1 MSNSSIAV
9 PPIYPKL
16 QIRLFDIFYSF
27 YQSQTD
33 LTSPVRWMARAAGD
47 ALHPPWPGLPDIGVK
62 RRMAAACQVLAAMGT
77 THTRP
82 DFGIATVTVGNESV
96 PVREEA
102 VCRTPFCTLVRF
114 RKDVAVS
121 EPRVLVVAPM
131 SGHFATLL
139 RGTVRTLLP
148 EHDVHITDWHNAR
161 DVPLRHGRFDFDSF
175 VDHLIG
181 FFEFLGRDLHVIA
194 VCQPSV
200 AVLAAVAV
208 MAEAGNP
215 AQPRSMTLMAGP
227 IDTRINPTRVNEL
240 ATSKPI
246 DWFERMLISRVP
258 LRFPGALRRVY
269 PGFMQLAAFMNM
281 NLERHVNAYSDLYG
295 HLAKGETKKAEAI
308 RTFYDEYLAVMDLP
322 ADFFLQTVRTVFQE
336 HALPQ
341 GKLEWHGR
349 RVDPAAIRG
358 PRCSRWKGRRT
369 ISAPWGR
376 RWPLRTC
383 VPVCALI

>member
-1 MSNSSIAV
+1 MASKAISSPEQIAVIINPFQMSNSSIAV

-16 QIRLFDIFYSF
+16 QIRLFDMFYSF

-148 EHDVHITDWHNAR
+148 EHDVHITD
-161 DVPLRHGRFDFDSF
+161 
-175 VDHLIG
+175 
-181 FFEFLGRDLHVIA
+181 
-194 VCQPSV
+194 
-200 AVLAAVAV
+200 
-208 MAEAGNP
+208 
-215 AQPRSMTLMAGP
+215 
-227 IDTRINPTRVNEL
+227 
-240 ATSKPI
+240 
-246 DWFERMLISRVP
+246 
-258 LRFPGALRRVY
+258 
-269 PGFMQLAAFMNM
+269 
-281 NLERHVNAYSDLYG
+281 
-295 HLAKGETKKAEAI
+295 
-308 RTFYDEYLAVMDLP
+308 
-322 ADFFLQTVRTVFQE
+322 
-336 HALPQ
+336 
-341 GKLEWHGR
+341 
-349 RVDPAAIRG
+349 
-358 PRCSRWKGRRT
+358 
-369 ISAPWGR
+369 
-376 RWPLRTC
+376 
-383 VPVCALI
+383 